1 MVSRPDCMCNAV
13 ALRNE
18 IRDDWSCKCGPLRHR
33 PTAPVPNIRLHHLE
47 RLLRHPACPLCCAA
61 AIAGITF
68 LLVSARALP
77 LLGGI
82 LATLALGGVGPWIAV
97 RSATAVI
104 AWDRRRCRVTDTLTA
119 TITWRSKLPWWRPH
133 VSLSWRDAE
142 PGPKSP
148 GSPAAIATAAT
159 IDSTRSVAVMPRR
172 RGRFP
177 RVAPAIESNQPFG
190 VVIASRT
197 LAMPAVVTVWPARAE
212 LRLPAGLV
220 AAAGVGQEMSER
232 ISGSCGDSIGARD
245 YRNGDSMRSIH
256 WAHTARRDK
265 LVVRERPGAA
275 AAVVRLVVDH
285 RVACTR
291 HEAGTHDRTLD
302 AIVTAAFAIIES
314 WLPRGVAFE
323 IIWPGRPA
331 VTPRTGSEITA
342 LLDELACLEPLSA
355 TDAPLAISTLHR
367 PRPVDLEI
375 FLTTPSGRESL
386 SAAIGVALSA
396 RHERL
401 WIVVGG
407 EQARTGAPPG
417 RGRGER
423 VVQVSLEPDP
433 IAAVDAAFA
442 ALNHDPDTSP
452 RNRASGQRRSYAPT

>member
-1 MVSRPDCMCNAV
+1 MVSLPECMCNTV
-13 ALRNE
+13 ALRYE
-18 IRDDWSCKCGPLRHR
+18 IRDDWSCTRGSLRHR

-82 LATLALGGVGPWIAV
+82 LATLALGSAGPWIAV

-104 AWDRRRCRVTDTLTA
+104 AWDRRRCRVADTLTA

-142 PGPKSP
+142 LGPRGPASP
-148 GSPAAIATAAT
+148 VAMSTAAT
-159 IDSTRSVAVMPRR
+159 IDSTCSVAVMPRR

-190 VVIASRT
+190 VVTASRT
-197 LAMPAVVTVWPARAE
+197 LPMPVAVIVWPARAE
-212 LRLPAGLV
+212 LRVPAGLV
-220 AAAGVGQEMSER
+220 AATGVGQEMSER
-232 ISGSCGDSIGARD
+232 ITGYCGDSIGARD
-245 YRNGDSMRSIH
+245 YRDGDSMRSIH
-256 WAHTARRDK
+256 WAHTSRRDT
-265 LVVRERPGAA
+265 LVVRERPGTA
-275 AAVVRLVVDH
+275 AAVVRLVVDQ
-285 RVACTR
+285 RLERAR
-291 HEAGTHDRTLD
+291 REAGTHDRTLD
-302 AIVTAAFAIIES
+302 AIVTVAFAIIES
-314 WLPRGVAFE
+314 WLPRGVVFE
-323 IIWPGRPA
+323 ILWPGRAA
-331 VTPRTGSEITA
+331 VTPRAGSEITA
-342 LLDELACLEPLSA
+342 LLDELACLEPLST

-375 FLTTPSGRESL
+375 FLTTPLGRESL
-386 SAAIGVALSA
+386 SAAIGAALCE

-401 WIVVGG
+401 WIVVCG
-407 EQARTGAPPG
+407 EPARTGAPPG

-423 VVQVSLEPDP
+423 VVQVPLEPDP

-452 RNRASGQRRSYAPT
+452 RNRASGKRRSYTPT

>member
-1 MVSRPDCMCNAV
+1 MCNLV
-13 ALRNE
+13 AFRNE
-18 IRDDWSCKCGPLRHR
+18 NRDHWSCTGDPLRHR
-33 PTAPVPNIRLHHLE
+33 PTSPVPNIRPHHLE
-47 RLLRHPACPLCCAA
+47 RFLRHPACPLCCAA

-82 LATLALGGVGPWIAV
+82 LATLAIGGVGPWIAV

-104 AWDRRRCRVTDTLTA
+104 AWDRRRCRVADTLTA
-119 TITWRSKLPWWRPH
+119 TITWRSILPWWRPH

-142 PGPKSP
+142 PGPRSP
-148 GSPAAIATAAT
+148 DSPAAMATAAT

-177 RVAPAIESNQPFG
+177 RVAPAIESNRPFG
-190 VVIASRT
+190 FVTTSRT
-197 LAMPAVVTVWPARAE
+197 LAMPAAVIVWPARAE
-212 LRLPAGLV
+212 MRVPAGLV
-220 AAAGVGQEMSER
+220 AAAGVGQETSER
-232 ISGSCGDSIGARD
+232 ITGSCGDSIGARD
-245 YRNGDSMRSIH
+245 YREGDSMRSIH
-256 WAHTARRDK
+256 WAHTARRDT
-265 LVVRERPGAA
+265 LVVRERPGGA

-285 RVACTR
+285 RVER
-291 HEAGTHDRTLD
+291 MHREAGTHERTLD

-314 WLPRGVAFE
+314 WLPQGVAFE

-331 VTPRTGSEITA
+331 ATPRTGSEIID

-355 TDAPLAISTLHR
+355 PDAPHATSTLHR

-386 SAAIGVALSA
+386 SAAVGAALCA

-407 EQARTGAPPG
+407 EPARTGAPPG
-417 RGRGER
+417 RGRRER
-423 VVQVSLEPDP
+423 VVQVPLEPDP
-433 IAAVDAAFA
+433 IAAVDAAFP
-442 ALNHDPDTSP
+442 ALNHDPDMSP

>member
-1 MVSRPDCMCNAV
+1 M
-13 ALRNE
+13 
-18 IRDDWSCKCGPLRHR
+18 
-33 PTAPVPNIRLHHLE
+33 PNIRLHHLE

-61 AIAGITF
+61 AIAGIAF
-68 LLVSARALP
+68 LLVSAGALP
-77 LLGGI
+77 LLGGT
-82 LATLALGGVGPWIAV
+82 LATLAIGGVGPWIAV
-97 RSATAVI
+97 RGATAVI
-104 AWDRRRCRVTDTLTA
+104 AWDRRRCRVADTLTA
-119 TITWRSKLPWWRPH
+119 TITWRSILPWWRPH
-133 VSLSWRDAE
+133 VSLSWRDGE
-142 PGPKSP
+142 PGPRSP
-148 GSPAAIATAAT
+148 GSPAAMAAAAT
-159 IDSTRSVAVMPRR
+159 IGSTRSVAVMPRR

-197 LAMPAVVTVWPARAE
+197 LAMPAAVTVWPARAE

-232 ISGSCGDSIGARD
+232 ITGSSGDSIGARD
-245 YRNGDSMRSIH
+245 YRDGDSMRSIH
-256 WAHTARRDK
+256 WAHTARRDT
-265 LVVRERPGAA
+265 LVVRERPGTA

-285 RVACTR
+285 RVER
-291 HEAGTHDRTLD
+291 IRREAGTHDRALD

-331 VTPRTGSEITA
+331 VTPRTGSEIAA

-355 TDAPLAISTLHR
+355 TDAPLAVATLHR

-386 SAAIGVALSA
+386 SAAVGAALRA

-407 EQARTGAPPG
+407 ETALTGAPPG

-423 VVQVSLEPDP
+423 VVHVPLEPDA

-442 ALNHDPDTSP
+442 ALNHDPDRSP
-452 RNRASGQRRSYAPT
+452 RNRSSGQRRSYAPT

>member
-1 MVSRPDCMCNAV
+1 MCNSV
-13 ALRNE
+13 ATKSENC
-18 IRDDWSCKCGPLRHR
+18 DHWSCARDPLRHR
-33 PTAPVPNIRLHHLE
+33 PTSPVPNIRLHHLE
-47 RLLRHPACPLCCAA
+47 RFLRHPACPLCCAA
-61 AIAGITF
+61 AIAGIAF

-97 RSATAVI
+97 RNATAVI
-104 AWDRRRCRVTDTLTA
+104 AWDRRRCRVADTLTA
-119 TITWRSKLPWWRPH
+119 TITWRSILPWWRPH
-133 VSLSWRDAE
+133 VSLSWRDGE
-142 PGPKSP
+142 PGPRSP
-148 GSPAAIATAAT
+148 GSPAAMATAAP
-159 IDSTRSVAVMPRR
+159 IGSTRSVAVMPRR

-177 RVAPAIESNQPFG
+177 RGAPAIESNQPFG
-190 VVIASRT
+190 VVTASRT
-197 LAMPAVVTVWPARAE
+197 LAMPATVIVWPARGE
-212 LRLPAGLV
+212 IRVPAGLV

-232 ISGSCGDSIGARD
+232 ITGHFGDSIGARD
-245 YRNGDSMRSIH
+245 YRDGDSMRSIH
-256 WAHTARRDK
+256 WAHTARRDT

-285 RVACTR
+285 RVER
-291 HEAGTHDRTLD
+291 IRREAGTHDRTLD
-302 AIVTAAFAIIES
+302 VIVTAAFAIIES

-355 TDAPLAISTLHR
+355 TNALLAISTLYR

-375 FLTTPSGRESL
+375 FLTTPSGQESL
-386 SAAIGVALSA
+386 SAAVGAPLRA

-407 EQARTGAPPG
+407 EPARTGAPPD

-423 VVQVSLEPDP
+423 VVQVPLEPDP
-433 IAAVDAAFA
+433 IAAVDAALA

-452 RNRASGQRRSYAPT
+452 RNRASGQRGSYAPT

>member
-13 ALRNE
+13 ALRNA

-104 AWDRRRCRVTDTLTA
+104 AWDRHRCRVTDTLTA